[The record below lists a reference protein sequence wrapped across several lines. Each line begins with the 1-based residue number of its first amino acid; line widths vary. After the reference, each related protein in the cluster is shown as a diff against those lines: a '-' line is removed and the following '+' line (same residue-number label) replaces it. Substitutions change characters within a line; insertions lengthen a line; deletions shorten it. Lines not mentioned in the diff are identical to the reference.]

1 MGKLEE
7 KRFKAY
13 HLINSIGSNGGKLY
27 NIVYTITILL
37 NLFVTIAITFDT
49 IEMQYGELLK
59 FLEIVTVIFFT
70 IDYVLRVFTAKYHY
84 KNSELKAYLK
94 YQFSFTGIIDFL
106 SVVPYWLPMFFP
118 AGAATFRILRVVRIF
133 RLFRINAYYDSLNVI
148 TEVLKNTK
156 QQLISSVFIIL
167 VLMVASSLCMYSVEH
182 EAQPEI
188 FENAF
193 SGIWWSASTLLTVGY
208 GDIYPIT
215 TLGKFLGIVI
225 TFLGVGMVAIPTGII
240 SAGFVDHYSRIKRM
254 IDYAQIEDFN
264 FIKINL
270 DKKDNWVG
278 KQIKD
283 IGLPKNIIVAAIH
296 RDGKIVVPKGD
307 VDLKVGDQLVLGAES
322 FIDDKSL
329 ELKEIT
335 LKKDNDWNGKMI
347 KDLDISRQS
356 IIVMIKR
363 KGKTIV
369 PSGSIILLEGDE
381 VVMYTRKESD

>member
-1 MGKLEE
+1 M
-7 KRFKAY
+7 
-13 HLINSIGSNGGKLY
+13 
-27 NIVYTITILL
+27 
-37 NLFVTIAITFDT
+37 
-49 IEMQYGELLK
+49 
-59 FLEIVTVIFFT
+59 
-70 IDYVLRVFTAKYHY
+70 
-84 KNSELKAYLK
+84 
-94 YQFSFTGIIDFL
+94 
-106 SVVPYWLPMFFP
+106 
-118 AGAATFRILRVVRIF
+118 
-133 RLFRINAYYDSLNVI
+133 
-148 TEVLKNTK
+148 
-156 QQLISSVFIIL
+156 
-167 VLMVASSLCMYSVEH
+167 
-182 EAQPEI
+182 
-188 FENAF
+188 
-193 SGIWWSASTLLTVGY
+193 
-208 GDIYPIT
+208 
-215 TLGKFLGIVI
+215 GKFLGIVI

-264 FIKINL
+264 FIKIYL

-296 RDGKIVVPKGD
+296 RNGKIVVPKGD
-307 VDLKVGDQLVLGAES
+307 VEFQVGDQVVLGAES

-335 LKKDNDWNGKMI
+335 LKHDNSWNNKMI

>member
-1 MGKLEE
+1 
-7 KRFKAY
+7 
-13 HLINSIGSNGGKLY
+13 
-27 NIVYTITILL
+27 
-37 NLFVTIAITFDT
+37 
-49 IEMQYGELLK
+49 
-59 FLEIVTVIFFT
+59 
-70 IDYVLRVFTAKYHY
+70 
-84 KNSELKAYLK
+84 
-94 YQFSFTGIIDFL
+94 
-106 SVVPYWLPMFFP
+106 
-118 AGAATFRILRVVRIF
+118 
-133 RLFRINAYYDSLNVI
+133 
-148 TEVLKNTK
+148 
-156 QQLISSVFIIL
+156 
-167 VLMVASSLCMYSVEH
+167 
-182 EAQPEI
+182 
-188 FENAF
+188 
-193 SGIWWSASTLLTVGY
+193 
-208 GDIYPIT
+208 
-215 TLGKFLGIVI
+215 
-225 TFLGVGMVAIPTGII
+225 
-240 SAGFVDHYSRIKRM
+240 M

-270 DKKDNWVG
+270 DKKDSWVG

-369 PSGSIILLEGDE
+369 PSGSVVLLEGDE